1 MLTCTNLTKYIG
13 SFALKDISFTLEPG
27 YILGVIGRNGCGK
40 STLLR
45 VLLGSYLLYDPYN
58 EQALHTMQRENL
70 KRCAGDVL
78 LEDCSL
84 REQECLYKSKL
95 AYVLSETPFDLQ
107 LTAMEAG
114 TLYGRYYKDFSMEQ
128 YLAFLEKYGV
138 PKEYRIGKLSRGQQI
153 RQQLAFARS
162 YPARLYLL
170 DEPAANLDVEFR
182 ENFYQELRQI
192 MASGDTY
199 MILVSHLV
207 EELEQLCDY
216 VLWLK
221 QNSKGDLSEQYYYGS
236 MEQMK
241 DSFCLLELP
250 EDKLA
255 SCKQWIVGSRCNA
268 VHQEYL
274 LNVPL
279 SKLPDNLRA
288 YGRQVFLKELMY
300 YVDADGYEMESE
312 GKQDD

>member
-1 MLTCTNLTKYIG
+1 MLTCSNITKYI
-13 SFALKDISFTLEPG
+13 ASFTLKDVSFTLKPG

-45 VLLGSYLLYDPYN
+45 ILLGSYLLYDPYD
-58 EQALHTMQRENL
+58 EHALHTMQRENL

-78 LEDCSL
+78 LGECSL
-84 REQECLYKSKL
+84 REQETAYKAKL

-107 LTAMEAG
+107 LTAMEVGA
-114 TLYGRYYKDFSMEQ
+114 LYGRYYEGFLMEQ
-128 YLAFLEKYGV
+128 YLAYLEKYEV

-162 YPARLYLL
+162 YEAKLYLL

-182 ENFYQELRQI
+182 ADFYQELRQI
-192 MASGDTY
+192 MSSGDKY

-216 VLWLK
+216 VLWLR
-221 QNSKGDLSEQYYYGS
+221 QGSNESVSEQYYYGS
-236 MEQMK
+236 VEELK

-250 EDKLA
+250 EDKVA
-255 SCKQWIVGSRCNA
+255 SCKQWIVASRCNE

-274 LNVPL
+274 LNIPL
-279 SKLPDNLRA
+279 RELPDNLKS

-300 YVDADGYEMESE
+300 YVDAGRYEMESE
-312 GKQDD
+312 GKERC